1 MGKSLN
7 KTIYVGTSILWL
19 SKVLTKN
26 FHYNYVHNRYNDTA
40 EMLLT
45 DKDSLMYEIKAENV
59 HEDFY
64 KDKELFVFSYY
75 LTD

>member
-7 KTIYVGTSILWL
+7 KTIHIGTSILWL

-26 FHYNYVHNRYNDTA
+26 AHYNYVKNRYSDTA
-40 EMLLT
+40 EILVT
-45 DKDSLMYEIKAENV
+45 DKDSLMYKIKAENV
-59 HEDFY
+59 REDFY

-75 LTD
+75 PID

>member
-26 FHYNYVHNRYNDTA
+26 FHYNYVHNRYSDTA

-59 HEDFY
+59 CEDF
-64 KDKELFVFSYY
+64 
-75 LTD
+75 

>member
-1 MGKSLN
+1 MFLTFGKLLKWTLWNIS
-7 KTIYVGTSILWL
+7 TIYVGTSILWL

-26 FHYNYVHNRYNDTA
+26 FHYNYVHNRYSDTA

-59 HEDFY
+59 CEDF
-64 KDKELFVFSYY
+64 
-75 LTD
+75 

>member
-19 SKVLTKN
+19 SKVLTKY
-26 FHYNYVHNRYNDTA
+26 FHHNYVHNRYSDTA

-59 HEDFY
+59 CEDF
-64 KDKELFVFSYY
+64 
-75 LTD
+75 

>member
-19 SKVLTKN
+19 SQVLTKN
-26 FHYNYVHNRYNDTA
+26 FHYNYVHNRYSDTA

-64 KDKELFVFSYY
+64 KDKDLFVFSYY

>member
-26 FHYNYVHNRYNDTA
+26 FHYNYVHNRYSDTA
-40 EMLLT
+40 VMLLT

>member
-7 KTIYVGTSILWL
+7 KTIYVGASILWL

-26 FHYNYVHNRYNDTA
+26 FHHNYVHNRYSDTA

>member
-26 FHYNYVHNRYNDTA
+26 FHHNYVHNRYSDTA

-45 DKDSLMYEIKAENV
+45 DKDSLMYEIKSENV
-59 HEDFY
+59 CEDF
-64 KDKELFVFSYY
+64 
-75 LTD
+75 